1 MALEQAILVGT
12 RGWDHDDWS
21 GGFYPDDLPAG
32 WRLTYYANWL
42 RAVLVPGETWDGA
55 DVEVLRQ
62 WAADCD
68 EAFRF
73 VLELPHELSAPQR
86 TATIPHLLLDF
97 FKTLEPIRAYTAAM
111 LLRVAD
117 DVRPNGRWL
126 ESMLHALGEH
136 VPVCVD
142 LPPAWH
148 TPENLATLARH
159 AASLCWHAGAESVP
173 RTGGRLLV
181 AIAREAQPRAQRA
194 VLERLAAWSG
204 PAAAL
209 FFDTPGKAAEQA
221 RQARQLAEIMQ
232 I

>member
-1 MALEQAILVGT
+1 MGLEQSILVGA

-21 GGFYPDDLPAG
+21 GGFYPDDLPSG

-42 RAVLVPGETWDGA
+42 RAVLVPGETWNGA
-55 DVEVLRQ
+55 DVEVVRQ

-73 VLELPHELSAPQR
+73 VLELPRELSAPQR
-86 TATIPHLLLDF
+86 TATIQHLLLDF
-97 FKTLEPIRAYTAAM
+97 FKTLEPIRMRTAAL

-117 DVRPNGRWL
+117 RTRPNGEWL
-126 ESMLHALGEH
+126 DPMLHALGER

-142 LPPAWH
+142 LPPAWRS
-148 TPENLATLARH
+148 PDNLATLARH
-159 AASLCWHAGAESVP
+159 HASLCWHAAAEP
-173 RTGGRLLV
+173 APQAGGRLLV
-181 AIAREAQPRAQRA
+181 AIAREAQPRAQRV

-209 FFDTPGKAAEQA
+209 FFDTPRKAAEQA